1 MATQKLPELMGHKL
15 LLLQPLDHELAPKD
29 EPVIAVDTVDAG
41 TGDLVYWVSGTEAS
55 FALGSEPLC
64 VEAAVTGIVESVNT

>member
-1 MATQKLPELMGHKL
+1 MATRKLPELTGYKL
-15 LLLQPLDHELAPKD
+15 LLLQPLNHELAPKD

-41 TGDLVYWVSGTEAS
+41 TGDVVYWVSGTEAS
-55 FALGSEPLC
+55 FALGEEPLV